1 MRKQL
6 VEDDWDDILAWLP
19 EDLDTTAK
27 ETGALV
33 RKRAIRSGGDLLRL
47 VMGYTVL
54 DLSLRGV
61 AAWAARIGLA
71 EMSDVAVLQRLK
83 NAESFIAY
91 LLAWMIGVNHVYP
104 VRFQEPLRVRL
115 VDATTVSAPGS
126 KGTDWRLHL
135 GYDAVRGLVDHVE
148 ITDARGGEH
157 LGRFEPGPG
166 DLILGDRGYAHGRR
180 IADAIDNGA
189 HVLVRIGHS
198 AVRLWKAD
206 GERFDPLEFATRR
219 RQGPGRPP
227 RVEEAAAYV
236 QGDDGRRHE
245 VRIICIR
252 KSREAAEQERRR
264 IRREAKRRGRQ
275 PTARTLKAAAFTWL
289 VCSAPADLIEAR
301 VASELY
307 RVRWQVELFFK
318 RLKSLGDLDHLRAF
332 DPALARTYILGKL
345 LAMALA
351 DRVTAGAEA
360 FSPWGVPLITPC
372 DESMAV
378 GSGGAPGHLGR
389 RPWQG
394 APRDTASTA
403 AGSAQGAQ
411 RTA

>member
-6 VEDDWDDILAWLP
+6 VDDDWDDVLAWLP
-19 EDLDTTAK
+19 EDLDKAAK

-33 RKRAIRSGGDLLRL
+33 RRRAIRTGAALLRL

-71 EMSDVAVLQRLK
+71 KMSDVAALQRLK
-83 NAESFIAY
+83 KAEGFIAY
-91 LLAWMIGVNHVYP
+91 LLMWMIRVNQVYP
-104 VRFQEPLRVRL
+104 IQCEAPLRVRL
-115 VDATTVSAPGS
+115 VDASTVSAPGS
-126 KGTDWRLHL
+126 KGTDWRIHL
-135 GYDAVRGLVDHVE
+135 GYDLVRGLVDHVE

-166 DLILGDRGYAHGRR
+166 DLVVGDRGYAHGRR
-180 IADAIDNGA
+180 IADVIDVGA

-206 GERFDPLEFATRR
+206 GNRFDPLEFASRR
-219 RQGPGRPP
+219 RNDPGPPP

-236 QGDDGRRHE
+236 QGEDGRRHE

-252 KSREAAEQERRR
+252 KSREAADQERMR
-264 IRREAKRRGRQ
+264 IRREAKRRGEQ

-289 VCSAPADLIEAR
+289 VCSAPAELIDAR

-307 RVRWQVELFFK
+307 RLRWQVELYFK
-318 RLKSLGDLDHLRAF
+318 RLKSLGNLDQIRAF
-332 DPALARTYILGKL
+332 DPALSRTYILGKL

-351 DRVTAGAEA
+351 DRITAGAKA
-360 FSPWGVPLITPC
+360 FSPWGVPLLPPC
-372 DESMAV
+372 DESLAV
-378 GSGGAPGHLGR
+378 GAGGAPGHPGCR
-389 RPWQG
+389 SRQGMPWDS
-394 APRDTASTA
+394 APTG
-403 AGSAQGAQ
+403 AGSTESAQ